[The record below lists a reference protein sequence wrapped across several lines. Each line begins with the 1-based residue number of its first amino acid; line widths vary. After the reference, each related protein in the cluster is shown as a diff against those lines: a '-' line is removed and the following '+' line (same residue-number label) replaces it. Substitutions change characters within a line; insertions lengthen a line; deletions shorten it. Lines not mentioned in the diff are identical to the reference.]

1 LEELFKRLEY
11 LLGYK
16 LGYELRAL
24 GIKVVGIKVVGVTV
38 VGVKVVGVKVV
49 LIVSMVSSISLIMAI
64 PLHLLDSDGCKLL
77 VLLLLAT

>member
-1 LEELFKRLEY
+1 MEELFKWLQY

-24 GIKVVGIKVVGVTV
+24 GIKVVGVKV

-49 LIVSMVSSISLIMAI
+49 LIVSMVSSISLIMAM
-64 PLHLLDSDGCKLL
+64 PQLHLLDSDGCKLL
-77 VLLLLAT
+77 ALLAA

>member
-24 GIKVVGIKVVGVTV
+24 GIKVVGVKV

-49 LIVSMVSSISLIMAI
+49 LIVSMVSSISLIMAM
-64 PLHLLDSDGCKLL
+64 PQLHLLDSDGCKLL
-77 VLLLLAT
+77 ALLAA

>member
-1 LEELFKRLEY
+1 MEELFKWLQY

-49 LIVSMVSSISLIMAI
+49 LIVSMVSSISLIMAM
-64 PLHLLDSDGCKLL
+64 PQLHLLDSDGCKLL
-77 VLLLLAT
+77 ALLAA

>member
-1 LEELFKRLEY
+1 LEKLFKRLEY

-24 GIKVVGIKVVGVTV
+24 GIKVVGVKV

-64 PLHLLDSDGCKLL
+64 PRLHLLDSDGCKLL
-77 VLLLLAT
+77 ALLAA